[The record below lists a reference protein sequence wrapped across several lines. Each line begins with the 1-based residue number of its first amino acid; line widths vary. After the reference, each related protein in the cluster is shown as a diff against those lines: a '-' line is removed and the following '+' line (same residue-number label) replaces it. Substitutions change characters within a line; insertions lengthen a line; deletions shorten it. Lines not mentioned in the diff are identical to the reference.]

1 MHRFRKRSGRKLPAG
16 LALAA
21 MLVHVFFLSLHVA
34 ATAAHAFGGG
44 IERGPGVFSICG
56 PARTLGTATVPA
68 PSSDD
73 GPRDGGTALTG
84 LACPFCTSAASAPA
98 VLPPACGATVAETA
112 PQASVLAP
120 LAGPRLV
127 PQHELGANRSRA
139 PPRPA

>member
-1 MHRFRKRSGRKLPAG
+1 MHRFRKRNGRKLPAG

-34 ATAAHAFGGG
+34 ATAAHALGGG

-56 PARTLGTATVPA
+56 PARTLGAAMVPA

-73 GPRDGGTALTG
+73 GPQGAGTALTG

-98 VLPPACGATVAETA
+98 VLPPACVATVTA
-112 PQASVLAP
+112 ITPQASAVTPLAEPRLAP
-120 LAGPRLV
+120 QQQFA
-127 PQHELGANRSRA
+127 ANRSRA
-139 PPRPA
+139 PPPAA